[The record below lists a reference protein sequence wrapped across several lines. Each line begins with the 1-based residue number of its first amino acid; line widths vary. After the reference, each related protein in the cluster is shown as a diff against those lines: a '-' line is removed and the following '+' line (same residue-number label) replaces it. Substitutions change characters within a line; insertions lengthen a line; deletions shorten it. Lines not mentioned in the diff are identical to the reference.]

1 MNGEPRKPVIEY
13 PCQWVYKVIGP
24 DEAALREAVTQVV
37 QDLPHTVALSNTS
50 ATGRYCCLNVEL
62 TVADEEVRTSLYELL
77 KNHPAVRIV
86 L

>member
-1 MNGEPRKPVIEY
+1 MNEGPRKPVIEY

-37 QDLPHTVALSNTS
+37 QDLPHTVAISNTS

-62 TVADEEVRTSLYELL
+62 TVADEEIRTSLYEML
-77 KNHPAVRIV
+77 KDHPAVRIV